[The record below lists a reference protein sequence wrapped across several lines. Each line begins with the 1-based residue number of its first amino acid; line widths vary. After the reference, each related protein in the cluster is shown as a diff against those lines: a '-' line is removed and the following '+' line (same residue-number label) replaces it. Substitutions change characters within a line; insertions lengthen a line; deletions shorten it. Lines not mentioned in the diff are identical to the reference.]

1 MAVPFQ
7 PSRQPDKAQRTGND
21 EGDPP
26 SEGTYQPAKTNG
38 ADGGA
43 YEAAAMK
50 YSGGQ
55 TTFIERH
62 PFTNDPGASGVGSRF
77 AHTHDEPATE

>member
-7 PSRQPDKAQRTGND
+7 PSRQPDKAQCTGND
-21 EGDPP
+21 EGDAP
-26 SEGTYQPAKTNG
+26 SEGADQPAKTDG
-38 ADGGA
+38 ADGRA
-43 YEAAAMK
+43 DQATAME